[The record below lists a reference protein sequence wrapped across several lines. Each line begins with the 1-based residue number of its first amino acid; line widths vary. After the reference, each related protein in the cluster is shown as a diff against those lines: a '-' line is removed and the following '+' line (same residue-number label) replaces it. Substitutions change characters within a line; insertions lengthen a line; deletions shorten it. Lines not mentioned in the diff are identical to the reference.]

1 VAGAR
6 PEDASG
12 QGAGKGAAAD
22 ERGRLIS
29 AVARSAAEHGYTA
42 FDPEDAARRAGL
54 PSEAFEAHFA
64 SSEQALLAAGEAF
77 LERLWDEACA
87 ACEAE
92 PQWPG
97 KVHAALEAVLSYLSG
112 ASAAARAFLVEAP
125 AASLAAAERQ
135 FAAAERFAVALARG
149 REHYPQVQ
157 LPALTERVLAGGI
170 ASLLR
175 ERLLAEE
182 TQALAA
188 LGPALAEMLLAPYSA
203 GQDP

>member
-1 VAGAR
+1 MAGAR
-6 PEDASG
+6 PQDASG
-12 QGAGKGAAAD
+12 QGAAAD
-22 ERGRLIS
+22 DRARLIS
-29 AVARSAAEHGYTA
+29 AVARSAAEHGYSS
-42 FDPEDAARRAGL
+42 FDPKDAIRRAGL
-54 PSEAFEAHFA
+54 SGEAFEAHFA

-92 PQWPG
+92 QQWPQ
-97 KVHAALEAVLSYLSG
+97 KVRAALTAILSYLAG

-135 FAAAERFAVALARG
+135 FAALERFAGALAKA
-149 REHYPQVQ
+149 RELYPQVQ
-157 LPALTERVLAGGI
+157 LPDLSERVLAGGI

-182 TQALAA
+182 TQALAT
-188 LGPALAEMLLAPYSA
+188 LGPALAEMLLAPYGA
-203 GQDP
+203 GQDS